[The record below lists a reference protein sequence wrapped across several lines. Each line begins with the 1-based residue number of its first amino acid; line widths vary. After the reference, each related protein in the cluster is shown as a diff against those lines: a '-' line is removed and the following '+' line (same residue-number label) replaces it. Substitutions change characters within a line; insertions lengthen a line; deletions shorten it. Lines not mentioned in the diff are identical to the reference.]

1 MYDKSGR
8 VKLAELLIRKYPKIL
23 KKLEKELDEKFEIY
37 WNQYQI
43 LDIPKEIEKNK
54 YDIATYMST
63 VKELREKKDKY
74 IEKCMSSV
82 NEITEENKKLMEE
95 WLTKYEVIQNQI
107 VGFEDDLPKYELPIK
122 GDKTNAEIMK
132 IIKKNKP
139 NIKEVSHV

>member
-23 KKLEKELDEKFEIY
+23 KKLENELNDKFEIY
-37 WNQYQI
+37 WNQHQI
-43 LDIPKEIEKNK
+43 LDIPNIIEKNK
-54 YDIATYMST
+54 SHIATY
-63 VKELREKKDKY
+63 
-74 IEKCMSSV
+74 MSSV

-139 NIKEVSHV
+139 NIKEVSHENN